1 MQLVGDFETTTDV
14 NDCRVWGS
22 CLVNIDNLEVIQ
34 LVNNI
39 DDTMFLLEELTIN
52 DKVEL
57 YYHNLKFDGEFI
69 LSWLY
74 NNGFT

>member
-1 MQLVGDFETTTDV
+1 MQLVGDFETTTNI

-39 DDTMFLLEELTIN
+39 DDTMLLLEDLTIN
-52 DKVEL
+52 DNIIQF
-57 YYHNLKFDGEFI
+57 YH
-69 LSWLY
+69 WLL
-74 NNGFT
+74 NPQVVT